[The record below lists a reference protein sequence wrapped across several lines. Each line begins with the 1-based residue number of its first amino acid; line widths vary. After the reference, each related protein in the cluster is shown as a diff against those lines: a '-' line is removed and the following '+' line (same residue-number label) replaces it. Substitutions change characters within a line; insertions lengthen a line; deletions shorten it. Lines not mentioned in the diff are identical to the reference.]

1 MKELYVFDKK
11 NYDKSLPRHTRKAV
25 RAIIKKNDDL
35 VLVKNKR
42 QGYYQFPGGGL
53 EPGES
58 HLDTITRET
67 AEETGLTI
75 IPESVKEYGIVR
87 EVRRDLYRNEIF
99 EQISYYYYAEVS
111 EIVPEEPFEPRE
123 AEAGFIAECVSIKTA
138 LDADRR
144 ICNSKNGKSEFLKRE
159 TYVLELLFREKLLKN
174 CKYTNSDSTK

>member
-75 IPESVKEYGIVR
+75 IPESR
-87 EVRRDLYRNEIF
+87 
-99 EQISYYYYAEVS
+99 
-111 EIVPEEPFEPRE
+111 
-123 AEAGFIAECVSIKTA
+123 C
-138 LDADRR
+138 
-144 ICNSKNGKSEFLKRE
+144 
-159 TYVLELLFREKLLKN
+159 
-174 CKYTNSDSTK
+174 DSPGSGPAPGN